1 MKRFLLQATSVS
13 LLLLLAQLALAE
25 PSRVF
30 YQETTAIEP
39 NGSVSLDLYYPS
51 SGTGGYGYD
60 AGLRIGAFGGVVL
73 INSHPDFNETRT
85 GFRTSNAGFK
95 KMINKNIAAYG
106 VLSYYNYDVN
116 NNSDSGT
123 DYAIGIAYSGS
134 NGTLSYN
141 LNPELISD
149 NSQQTVRGGKDTLLL
164 KGAVSVPLTSLKVSN
179 ASAIA
184 EVILENNSNLDTI
197 TNLGLRWI
205 PRKDITLDFILY
217 SDRGS
222 PAVSN
227 NNKDVDKGIPG
238 MIKANILF

>member
-1 MKRFLLQATSVS
+1 MKKTLIQALSFG
-13 LLLLLAQLALAE
+13 LLLFLTQVVSAE

-30 YQETTAIEP
+30 FQETTAIEKQ
-39 NGSVSLDLYYPS
+39 GSISLDVDYPFS
-51 SGTGGYGYD
+51 SNGLT

-73 INSHPDFNETRT
+73 INSHSNLATYT
-85 GFRTSNAGFK
+85 GFQTSSAGFK
-95 KMINKNIAAYG
+95 KMINKQIAAYG
-106 VLSYYNYDVN
+106 VLSYFN
-116 NNSDSGT
+116 NPADSGT
-123 DYAIGIAYSGS
+123 DYAIGIAYTGS

-149 NSQQTVRGGKDTLLL
+149 NNQNTVRGGNDTLFL
-164 KGAVSVPLTSLKVSN
+164 KGAISVPLTSLKVGN

-184 EVILENNSNLDTI
+184 EVILENNSDLDTV

-205 PRKDITLDFILY
+205 PRKDVTLDFVLY

-222 PAVSN
+222 PAVN
-227 NNKDVDKGIPG
+227 GNAKDYNRGIPG

>member
-1 MKRFLLQATSVS
+1 MKRFLIQALSVS
-13 LLLLLAQLALAE
+13 LLLLLVQVASAE

-30 YQETTAIEP
+30 FQETTAIEP
-39 NGSVSLDLYYPS
+39 NGSISLDLYYPS
-51 SGTGGYGYD
+51 SGYGYN

-106 VLSYYNYDVN
+106 VLSYFNDNV
-116 NNSDSGT
+116 DSGT
-123 DYAIGIAYSGS
+123 DYAIGVAFSGKT
-134 NGTLSYN
+134 GTLSYN
-141 LNPELISD
+141 VNPELISD
-149 NSQQTVRGGKDTLLL
+149 NKQQAPRGGKSTLFL
-164 KGAVSVPLTSLKVSN
+164 KGAVSIPLTSLKISGST
-179 ASAIA
+179 SAIA
-184 EVILENNSNLDTI
+184 EVILEDSSDLDTV

-205 PRKDITLDFILY
+205 PRKDLTLDFILF

-222 PAVSN
+222 PAVN
-227 NNKDVDKGIPG
+227 GNTKDVQKGIPG